1 MGNLVLSRKH
11 GQAIVIGEGANKVV
25 ICVASIQGDKVRI
38 AIDAPKEV
46 PIYREEIWEEIYGEK
61 D

>member
-11 GQAIVIGEGANKVV
+11 GQAIVVGEGETKVV
-25 ICVASIQGDKVRI
+25 IRVAFIQGDKVRI

-46 PIYREEIWEEIYGEK
+46 PIYREEIYIAMHGGKE
-61 D
+61 